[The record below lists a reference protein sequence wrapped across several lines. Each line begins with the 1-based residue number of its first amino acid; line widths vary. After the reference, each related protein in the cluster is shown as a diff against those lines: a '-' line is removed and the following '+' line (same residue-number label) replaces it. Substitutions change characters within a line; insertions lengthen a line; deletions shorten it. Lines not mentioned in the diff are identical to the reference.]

1 MKKSNLDSNSL
12 IYMGKCS
19 RPHGIKG
26 AFHFHL
32 VNPEQSSLG
41 PGAKIWLTGKN
52 IPASGQWMTIKS
64 ITFGHK
70 VMAYLEGVEGRNE
83 VEALLPFEIYQNR
96 NDFPDLEEGEYY
108 LEDLKGL
115 KAIELKTGEKFGVV
129 QSFYHN
135 GAQDVMV
142 IRAVSGPMIELPM
155 VEAFFHEINW
165 EDQTVTVTRPQWIGG
180 DS

>member
-1 MKKSNLDSNSL
+1 MKELKKTSNSL

-19 RPHGIKG
+19 KPHGIKG

-32 VNPEQSSLG
+32 LNPEQSTLG
-41 PGAKIWLTGKN
+41 PGSRIWVASKN
-52 IPASGQWMTIKS
+52 IPEGGQWMIIER

-70 VMAYLEGVEGRNE
+70 VMAYLEGVNGRNE
-83 VEALLPFEIYQNR
+83 VEALLPFEIYQER
-96 NDFPDLEEGEYY
+96 SDFPEPEEGEYY

-115 KAIELKTGEKFGVV
+115 KAIDLKSGEQLGVV
-129 QSFYHN
+129 RSFYDN

-142 IRAVSGPMIELPM
+142 IRPKSGPMIELPM

-165 EDQTVTVTRPQWIGG
+165 EEQTVTVTKPQWIGER
-180 DS
+180 